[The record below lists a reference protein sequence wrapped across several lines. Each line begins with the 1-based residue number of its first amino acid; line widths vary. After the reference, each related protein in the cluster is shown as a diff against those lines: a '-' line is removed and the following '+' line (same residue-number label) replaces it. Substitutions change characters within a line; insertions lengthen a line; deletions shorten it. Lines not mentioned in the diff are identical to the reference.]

1 MVDYVVYG
9 KENCKFCEQ
18 AKALLTNRGEEF
30 TYLTLGRDYTREEL
44 LEAVPEAKSV
54 PQIFMMEETTT
65 TYIGGFNEL
74 DKFFKNEVEVLLGEG
89 HTVEVTFTKTDGT
102 ERTMLCTRNP
112 NVIAEHY
119 TAPEKKSDKTKTPN
133 PDVIVVFDLD
143 KTSWRSFRIDSI
155 KSYAIVE
162 EI

>member
-1 MVDYVVYG
+1 MTKFIIMG
-9 KENCKFCEQ
+9 KSDCQYCTK
-18 AKALLTNRGEEF
+18 AKDLLTQKGLEFSYMNLGE
-30 TYLTLGRDYTREEL
+30 DYTREEL

-119 TAPEKKSDKTKTPN
+119 TAPEKKSDKTNTPN